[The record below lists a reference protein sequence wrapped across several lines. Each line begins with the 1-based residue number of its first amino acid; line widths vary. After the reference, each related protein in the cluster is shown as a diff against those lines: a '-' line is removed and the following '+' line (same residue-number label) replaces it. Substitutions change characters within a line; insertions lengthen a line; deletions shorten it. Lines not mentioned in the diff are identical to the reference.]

1 MASDSSHSLPSAQPE
16 FRIDPSMKIGYVSL
30 NVSDLPRSIEF
41 YESVLG
47 FKAANRS
54 GEKALLYAA
63 DDGGSSPP
71 AIVELKQAAA
81 IAGSG
86 AAEKR
91 AGLYHFAVLLP
102 ERGFLADAL
111 VHLGE
116 NRERVRFEGMA
127 DHLVSESIYIRDPDF
142 NGIEIYCD
150 RPRSQWEWDS
160 SGRVQMATE
169 RLDTD
174 GLLREASGQG
184 WKGMPAGTTIGHVHL
199 HVSGLEKAS
208 RFYSEAL
215 GLDLTCEFP
224 GARFFA
230 AGRYHHHVAA
240 NTWLGR
246 GLLPARPG
254 GVGLDHFAIELPS
267 AKALGDAMKHLLLK
281 SGHVNQGAPSDT
293 SAFLRDDDG
302 IAVRL
307 YCRRQ

>member
-1 MASDSSHSLPSAQPE
+1 
-16 FRIDPSMKIGYVSL
+16 MKIGYVSL

-41 YESVLG
+41 YESILG
-47 FKAANRS
+47 FKAASRS
-54 GEKALLYAA
+54 GEKTLLYPAA
-63 DDGGSSPP
+63 GDGDGDGGSSSP
-71 AIVELKQAAA
+71 AIVELKQVTAAEA
-81 IAGSG
+81 TAGSG

-102 ERGFLADAL
+102 ERRFLADVL

-116 NRERVRFEGMA
+116 SRERMRFEGMA

-150 RPRSQWEWDS
+150 RPRSQWQWDS
-160 SGRVQMATE
+160 GGRVQMATE

-199 HVSGLEKAS
+199 HVSSLEKAS
-208 RFYSEAL
+208 CFYSEAL

-246 GLLPARPG
+246 GLLPVLPG
-254 GVGLDHFAIELPS
+254 GVGLDHFAIELSS
-267 AKALGDAMKHLLLK
+267 AQALGNAMKHLLLK
-281 SGHVNQGAPSDT
+281 SGHVNQGALSDT
-293 SAFLRDDDG
+293 SVFLHDADG